1 MPRIKS
7 EEELPD
13 SRNILDTFPK
23 ELIPSIGYKNIVIPL
38 LIPNAN
44 KGKGIPTIGKVNV
57 SCNMTQDM
65 KGSLI
70 NQHRSAIEG
79 FKDSEERTIPTFVNN
94 VLEHI
99 ENQYGARNGEVTV
112 EYTLLR
118 KKTSPV
124 SNIESW
130 VESNASYTGKL
141 VNGNKRFYTSITG
154 YYTSLCPR
162 SKEISDYGAHSQ
174 LSSATIITEH
184 GSEDIIHNVLFDLI
198 DKAGSSEIYNTISD
212 LDESYITEQMYE
224 NPVYVEDVA
233 RKLAVDLISNTGNIV
248 KDYLIEVNHY
258 ESIHTS
264 IATAT
269 INAGKDLK

>member
-23 ELIPSIGYKNIVIPL
+23 DLVPSIGYKNIVIPL
-38 LIPNAN
+38 LIPSA
-44 KGKGIPTIGKVNV
+44 GKGIRTIAKINV
-57 SCNMTQDM
+57 SCDMSQDM

-70 NQHRSAIEG
+70 NDHRKHLESYKG
-79 FKDSEERTIPTFVNN
+79 EETLIPEFVNN
-94 VLEHI
+94 LLENF
-99 ENQYGARNGEVTV
+99 ENQYGVQNGKVLV
-112 EYTLLR
+112 ECTIL
-118 KKTSPV
+118 KKKISPV

-130 VESNASYTGKL
+130 VESQASFVGKL
-141 VNGNKRFYTSITG
+141 VNGSKKFYTSITG

-174 LSSATIITEH
+174 LSSATITVEH
-184 GSEDIIHNVLFDLI
+184 DFGENIHNVLFDII
-198 DKAGSSEIYNTISD
+198 DKAGSSGIYNVISD

-224 NPVYVEDVA
+224 NPFYIEDIA
-233 RKLAVDLISNTGNIV
+233 RKLVVDLNSTLGNIV

-264 IATAT
+264 VSTAS
-269 INAGKDLK
+269 INAGKELK

>member
-23 ELIPSIGYKNIVIPL
+23 DLVPTIGYKNIVIPL
-38 LIPNAN
+38 LIPSAI
-44 KGKGIPTIGKVNV
+44 KGKGIPTIGKVSV
-57 SCNMTQDM
+57 SCDMTQDM

-79 FKDSEERTIPTFVNN
+79 LKDSERTIPAFVNN
-94 VLEHI
+94 ILDHI
-99 ENQYGARNGEVTV
+99 ENKFGARNGQVVV
-112 EYTLLR
+112 EYTLLQ
-118 KKTSPV
+118 KKISPV
-124 SNIESW
+124 SSFESW

-141 VNGNKRFYTSITG
+141 INGNKRFYTSVTG

-174 LSSATIITEH
+174 LSSATITVEH
-184 GSEDIIHNVLFDLI
+184 ESDETIHNVLFDLI
-198 DKAGSSEIYNTISD
+198 DKAGSSKIYNIISD
-212 LDESYITEQMYE
+212 LDESYITEEMYE
-224 NPVYVEDVA
+224 HPVYVEDVV
-233 RKLAVDLISNTGNIV
+233 RKLAIDLVSNLGNIV
-248 KDYLIEVNHY
+248 KDYLIEANHY

-264 IATAT
+264 VATAS
-269 INAGKDLK
+269 INAGKELK

>member
-13 SRNILDTFPK
+13 SRNILDSFPK

-38 LIPNAN
+38 LIPSAG
-44 KGKGIPTIGKVNV
+44 KGKGIPTIGKISV
-57 SCNMTQDM
+57 SCDMTQDM

-70 NQHRSAIEG
+70 NQHRSAVEG
-79 FKDSEERTIPTFVNN
+79 LKESEERNIPTFVNN
-94 VLEHI
+94 ILEHI
-99 ENQYGARNGEVTV
+99 ENQFGARNGEVVV

-118 KKTSPV
+118 KKISPV

-141 VNGNKRFYTSITG
+141 VNGNKRFYTSVTG

-174 LSSATIITEH
+174 LSSAVITAEH
-184 GSEDIIHNVLFDLI
+184 SSEDIIHSILFDLV
-198 DKAGSSEIYNTISD
+198 DKAGSSEIYNIISD
-212 LDESYITEQMYE
+212 LDESYITEEMYE
-224 NPVYVEDVA
+224 HPVYVEDVA
-233 RKLAVDLISNTGNIV
+233 RKLVVDLVSTLGNIV

-264 IATAT
+264 VATAS
-269 INAGKDLK
+269 INAGKELK

>member
-23 ELIPSIGYKNIVIPL
+23 DLVPSIGYKNIVIPL
-38 LIPNAN
+38 LIPSAI
-44 KGKGIPTIGKVNV
+44 KGKGIPTIGKVSV
-57 SCNMTQDM
+57 SCDMTQDM

-70 NQHRSAIEG
+70 NHQRSAIEG
-79 FKDSEERTIPTFVNN
+79 LKDSEGTIPTFVNN
-94 VLEHI
+94 ILEHI
-99 ENQYGARNGEVTV
+99 ENQFGARNGEVTV

-124 SNIESW
+124 SKTESW
-130 VESNASYTGKL
+130 VESNASYIGKL
-141 VNGNKRFYTSITG
+141 VNGNKRFYTSVTG

-174 LSSATIITEH
+174 LSSATITVEH

-198 DKAGSSEIYNTISD
+198 DKAGSSEIYNVISD

-224 NPVYVEDVA
+224 NPVYVEDVV
-233 RKLAVDLISNTGNIV
+233 RKIAVDLIGTLSNIV
-248 KDYLIEVNHY
+248 KDYLIEANHY
-258 ESIHTS
+258 ESVHTNV
-264 IATAT
+264 ATAS
-269 INAGKDLK
+269 INAGKELK

>member
-23 ELIPSIGYKNIVIPL
+23 DLVPNIGYKNIVIPL
-38 LIPNAN
+38 LIPSAT
-44 KGKGIPTIGKVNV
+44 KGKGIPTVAKVSV

-70 NQHRSAIEG
+70 NNQRFAIEE
-79 FKDSEERTIPTFVNN
+79 FRDSEERTIPTFVDNI
-94 VLEHI
+94 LEHI
-99 ENQYGARNGEVTV
+99 INQFGATNGEVSV

-118 KKTSPV
+118 KKISPV
-124 SNIESW
+124 SSIESW
-130 VESNASYTGKL
+130 VESNASYKGRL
-141 VNGNKRFYTSITG
+141 VNGSKRFYSSVTG

-174 LSSATIITEH
+174 LSSATIIVEH
-184 GSEDIIHNVLFDLI
+184 DSKEIVHNALFDII
-198 DKAGSSEIYNTISD
+198 DKAGSSAIYNAISD

-224 NPVYVEDVA
+224 NPLYVEDVV
-233 RKLAVDLISNTGNIV
+233 RKLAVDMISTLGNIV
-248 KDYLIEVNHY
+248 KDYSIEANHY

-264 IATAT
+264 IATAS
-269 INAGKDLK
+269 INAGKELK